1 MPCRFNYKL
10 QYNKNNEQSITTT
23 TYRPP
28 RYKLK
33 IQTTCISFHHS
44 KLSEAQVTT
53 KRRIT
58 KSKSKGNFIF
68 ILIFSFMT
76 FLDRSLNLILVEEVA
91 LQLGPLSREVLE

>member
-1 MPCRFNYKL
+1 MVAPFSSLVLVCIL
-10 QYNKNNEQSITTT
+10 
-23 TYRPP
+23 PG
-28 RYKLK
+28 YKLK
-33 IQTTCISFHHS
+33 IQTTCISFHYS

-58 KSKSKGNFIF
+58 KSKRKGNFIF

>member
-1 MPCRFNYKL
+1 MPCRLNKKNYKTI
-10 QYNKNNEQSITTT
+10 KITNNQSL
-23 TYRPP
+23 RPHTP
-28 RYKLK
+28 GYKLK
-33 IQTTCISFHHS
+33 IQTTCISFHYS

-58 KSKSKGNFIF
+58 KSKRKGNFIF